1 MLDSV
6 ETVEV
11 LPNAPEIIESLT
23 RKLEHE
29 RIAHELSKCSTLE
42 DYQAV
47 AKKYNEYCEEDRKG
61 EN

>member
-29 RIAHELSKCSTLE
+29 RIAYELSKCNTLE
-42 DYQAV
+42 DFQAV